1 MSCRFE
7 SLLCAPPA
15 PTAAAGEVQR
25 QARRAS
31 KNPILHIRI
40 SIRVGPSHVV
50 NWRPV
55 KTTNYITRIQTPL
68 NIAPKCCLV
77 VAVGLSISAC
87 QTQPTT
93 TEAADPAGVYA
104 LVSVNGK
111 PVPASVAH
119 QGATLQ
125 VRSGA
130 FTINADGTCV
140 SKIILVP
147 PSGTEA
153 TREVRATYTK
163 DGSKLTMQWKGAGKT
178 VGTIDGNTFTMENE
192 GMALVYR
199 K

>member
-1 MSCRFE
+1 M
-7 SLLCAPPA
+7 
-15 PTAAAGEVQR
+15 
-25 QARRAS
+25 
-31 KNPILHIRI
+31 
-40 SIRVGPSHVV
+40 
-50 NWRPV
+50 
-55 KTTNYITRIQTPL
+55 
-68 NIAPKCCLV
+68 
-77 VAVGLSISAC
+77 
-87 QTQPTT
+87 
-93 TEAADPAGVYA
+93 YA

-140 SKIILVP
+140 SKMIFVP

-163 DGSKLTMQWKGAGKT
+163 DGSKLTMQWNGAGKT

-192 GMALVYR
+192 GMALVYDDR
-199 K
+199 KYALIGAAESDITARRDQEQRQAEERYQNEMKEMQRRLPTA